1 MKKDYPLWRYH
12 FLKVFGVGFLLISG
26 FLQLVYTDQNDFV
39 LVDSPRKQNFIG
51 RVITFKTDGD
61 FSVSEIDFD
70 VFNRAR
76 FEIGEFGL

>member
-39 LVDSPRKQNFIG
+39 LVDSPKNLYEDELKADRMPIG
-51 RVITFKTDGD
+51 IPGD
-61 FSVSEIDFD
+61 DKPAGVFSVISP
-70 VFNRAR
+70 R
-76 FEIGEFGL
+76 